1 MITALRRGKK
11 FTSFKIETGVI
22 LGTII
27 VLLILP
33 GAAVASMTNIT
44 DMLKNDVSPGDS
56 GGNGTFYTG
65 NSPQDN
71 TYAWGNCTYWVF
83 IKRKEAGDP
92 IPNNWGNAADWELN
106 ARLQGYKVDQTPTV
120 GSIMQTANSAGGLGH
135 VAYVTKVDSITG
147 SWTISEMNAKGLNVV
162 SERTLTI
169 FDTNKYNF
177 IHDKE
182 R

>member
-1 MITALRRGKK
+1 MTKALRRGKRLV
-11 FTSFKIETGVI
+11 SFKIETGVI

-33 GAAVASMTNIT
+33 GAAVASIT
-44 DMLKNDVSPGDS
+44 DMSDMLKNDVSPGTS

-65 NSPQDN
+65 NSPEDN

-92 IPNNWGNAADWELN
+92 IPNTWGNAADWELN

-120 GSIMQTANSAGGLGH
+120 GSIMQTANSAHGLGH
-135 VAYVTKVDSITG
+135 VAYVTAVDSVTG

-162 SERTLTI
+162 SERTLTV
-169 FDTNKYNF
+169 FDARLYNF